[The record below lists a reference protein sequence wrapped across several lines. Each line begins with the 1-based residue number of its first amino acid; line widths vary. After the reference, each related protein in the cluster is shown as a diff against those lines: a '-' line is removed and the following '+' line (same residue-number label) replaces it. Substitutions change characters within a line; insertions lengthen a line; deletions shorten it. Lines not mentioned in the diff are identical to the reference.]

1 MLLDFWQLIYFHS
14 KKYSHQ
20 IAVKILPANDYAIT
34 NVIDSAIKTMLDTLN
49 SPQRDAVKYIDGPLL
64 VLAGAGSGK
73 TRVITQKIAYLIDEI
88 GYSPKE
94 IAAITFT
101 NKAAI
106 EMRERVNQLL
116 ASNKTK
122 GLTIATFHSLGLQ
135 ILRQEAALLGY
146 KPQFSILDASDSFK
160 VLSDILATTDKQLL
174 RKTQWQISSWKNAF
188 INPDQAKATA
198 DEELSVAAARVY
210 QLYQQTLK
218 AYQAVDFDD
227 LIKLPV
233 ELFNQHLET
242 LQRWQM
248 KLKYLLIDE
257 YQDTNACQYK
267 LVKLLTGFHQ
277 QFTAVGDDDQAI
289 YGWRGADVENLKQLT
304 KDFSKLNVI
313 KLEQNYRST
322 VRILRAANQVIAN
335 NPKLFDKKLWSELGT
350 GELLH
355 ISAAKDE
362 NHEAE
367 NTVMKLLAHK
377 FEHKT
382 KFKDYAVLY
391 RGNHQARIIE
401 QHLRNNKIPYVISG
415 GQSFFDKAEIKDIVS
430 YLRLI
435 ANEDDDPA
443 FIRAATTPKKGIG
456 STTLER
462 LGEHAS
468 QHQISLFAAAFE
480 GGFQSTIGQKQLEDL
495 LTFTQ
500 YINKIQAR
508 AKSDPAE
515 DILNDLLEA
524 IQYESYLYDH
534 EEARAAENRWSN
546 VLDFIGWLTNKS
558 KGSNEYGHEAE
569 GKTLLELTQMVSLIS
584 ILEGREEGEQDAVK
598 LSTLH
603 AAKGL
608 EFGHVFLIGV
618 EEGIL
623 PHRESIDNDQIE
635 EERRLMYVGITRAQK
650 SLNISWC
657 KKRKRAG
664 EMEMCEQSRFIA
676 ELPSDDIR
684 HFGNPFNDPDVSK
697 DFGKAKM
704 ANIRAM
710 LANK

>member
-1 MLLDFWQLIYFHS
+1 MLN
-14 KKYSHQ
+14 
-20 IAVKILPANDYAIT
+20 ILNA
-34 NVIDSAIKTMLDTLN
+34 
-49 SPQRDAVKYIDGPLL
+49 PQREAVNYVDGPLL

-73 TRVITQKIAYLIDEI
+73 TRVITQKIAHLIEHV
-88 GYSPKE
+88 GYAPKE

-101 NKAAI
+101 NKAAL
-106 EMRERVNQLL
+106 EMQARVAKLMVGK
-116 ASNKTK
+116 KTK

-135 ILRQEAALLGY
+135 ILRKEAALLGY
-146 KPQFSILDASDSFK
+146 KPQFSILDSSDSFK
-160 VLSDILATTDKQLL
+160 ILSDILATTDKKLL
-174 RKTQWQISSWKNAF
+174 KQTQWQISGWKNAF

-198 DEELSVAAARVY
+198 EEELTVVAAKVY
-210 QLYQQTLK
+210 QLYQQSLK

-233 ELFNQHLET
+233 ELFEQNPDP
-242 LQRWQM
+242 LQQWQM

-267 LVKLLTGFHQ
+267 LVKLLTGFSK

-289 YGWRGADVENLKQLT
+289 YGWRGADVENLNQLT
-304 KDFSKLNVI
+304 KDFSNLKVV

-322 VRILRAANQVIAN
+322 VRILRAANKVISN
-335 NPKLFDKKLWSELGT
+335 NPKLFEKKLWSDLGT
-350 GELLH
+350 GEMLQV
-355 ISAAKDE
+355 SAARDE

-367 NTVMKLLAHK
+367 NVVTKLMAHK
-377 FEHKT
+377 FENRTHY
-382 KFKDYAVLY
+382 KDYAILY
-391 RGNHQARIIE
+391 RGNHQSRILE
-401 QHLRNNKIPYVISG
+401 QQLRNNKIPYTISG

-456 STTLER
+456 NTTLER
-462 LGEHAS
+462 LGEYAS
-468 QHQISLFAAAFE
+468 EHHLSLFAAAFE
-480 GGFQSTIGQKQLEDL
+480 SGFQRTVGQKQLDDL

-500 YINKIQAR
+500 YINKLQAR
-508 AKSDPAE
+508 ALKDPAE
-515 DILNDLLEA
+515 EILNDLLKA
-524 IQYESYLYDH
+524 IQYETYLYEH
-534 EEARAAENRWSN
+534 EEQRAAETRWNN
-546 VLDFIGWLTNKS
+546 VLEFIAWLTNKS
-558 KGSNEYGHEAE
+558 KGNTEFGNETNDR
-569 GKTLLELTQMVSLIS
+569 TLLELTQMVALIS
-584 ILEGREEGEQDAVK
+584 ILEGREEGEPDTVK

-618 EEGIL
+618 EEGIM
-623 PHRESIDNDQIE
+623 PHRESIDNDKIE

-664 EMEMCEQSRFIA
+664 EMEMCEPSRFIA
-676 ELPSDDIR
+676 ELPKDDVR
-684 HFGNPFNDPDVSK
+684 HFGNPFNDSEISK
-697 DFGKAKM
+697 DFGKQKM

-710 LANK
+710 LAQTNQLKDN